1 VSFRVNI
8 ASVAAF
14 EYSGNGAA
22 FYPIT
27 GSAVVRMSETRAS
40 ADWPMLEAI
49 GGNPFKGSGWVS
61 KCGPRFPGLPPPGHE
76 LMAWI
81 LSANLGGCFQFQPI
95 MRQADRSTHGDR
107 GRSAGSSEYAGS
119 KSVRDRTVRSL
130 VVLEESASTARV
142 LNLAATMRNSTDEP
156 TLKARPFFENR
167 ILNSSIIVKHRIR
180 PHELELF
187 SKPRASATKIMA
199 PIDGYDLKLGARFLM
214 VGQRDFDETAE
225 EMFGE
230 SLRSGRRDRQ
240 VLELIDEL
248 PSLDPFLLRENLKRN
263 GFEPARGYFAI
274 SDADVER
281 MYAFVRA
288 QVTALVGLSSEQSGD
303 TAQAASRLV
312 DKLLSNSP
320 DEGFG
325 PLKEGLRLSDK
336 DYADGVFGWRGFLY
350 YKWVL
355 DELGPQIGQVLK
367 EVATIHPRGPK
378 SPDSNNYLP
387 KARRRLE
394 AAISQAVYGVN
405 RMLAVYDNAY
415 ASLTQDG
422 QPTAFRDFLLAAPDM
437 FMSLGEQSG
446 AVQHILSFWRYRFPL
461 GRRVTISPDELMDIF
476 LDFEDGLMCVNQ
488 DETSNQ
494 AA

>member
-1 VSFRVNI
+1 MI
-8 ASVAAF
+8 
-14 EYSGNGAA
+14 E
-22 FYPIT
+22 
-27 GSAVVRMSETRAS
+27 
-40 ADWPMLEAI
+40 
-49 GGNPFKGSGWVS
+49 
-61 KCGPRFPGLPPPGHE
+61 
-76 LMAWI
+76 WI
-81 LSANLGGCFQFQPI
+81 LSANLEGSFQFQLI
-95 MRQADRSTHGDR
+95 MRQTGRSIHGDR
-107 GRSAGSSEYAGS
+107 GRSAGSNEYAGS
-119 KSVRDRTVRSL
+119 KTVKERTVRSL
-130 VVLEESASTARV
+130 VALEESASTARV
-142 LNLAATMRNSTDEP
+142 LNLAATLRNAMDDPS
-156 TLKARPFFENR
+156 LKARPFFENR
-167 ILNSSIIVKHRIR
+167 ILNASIIVKHRIR

-187 SKPRASATKIMA
+187 SKPRATATKIMA
-199 PIDGYDLKLGARFLM
+199 PIDGADLKLGARFVM

-230 SLRSGRRDRQ
+230 GLRSGRRDRQ
-240 VLELIDEL
+240 VLELIDEI

-288 QVTALVGLSSEQSGD
+288 QVTALVNLSSEKAGD
-303 TAQAASRLV
+303 SSQAASRLV

-325 PLKEGLRLSDK
+325 PLKDGLRLNDK

-355 DELGPQIGQVLK
+355 DELTPQLGTVLE
-367 EVATIHPRGPK
+367 EVATIRPRGLS
-378 SPDSNNYLP
+378 SPDSSNYLP

-461 GRRVTISPDELMDIF
+461 GRRVTVSPDELMDIF
-476 LDFEDGLMCVNQ
+476 LDFEDGLLCVNP